1 MDGDDKEILLFEGF
15 DLEGEAFAKFHR
27 ALRKKDQQALDNMI
41 RAALERYSMQEKL
54 LEHLTPIERLLLL
67 VLMEQHKHLEHLES
81 RIEELQEKI
90 KILSG
95 YVPPEQTI

>member
-1 MDGDDKEILLFEGF
+1 MDKEVLLFEGF
-15 DLEGEAFAKFHR
+15 ELEGEAFSRFHR
-27 ALRKKDQQALDNMI
+27 ALRKKDQQALDDMI
-41 RAALERYSMQEKL
+41 RGAIERYSLQEKL

-67 VLMEQHKHLEHLES
+67 VLMEQHKHLENLEH